1 MKKRIKNRS
10 LLTRPIKIISKKS
23 RKHLGNIVDINTGGM
38 CIISKY
44 QLPSNQTLQLLIDLT
59 EEDLPFNEI
68 ELEAKNVWIKEE
80 MVNRYF
86 AGMKFEN
93 SSKEAKNILLKQLI
107 KHLGYPA

>member
-1 MKKRIKNRS
+1 MNKRIQNRS

-44 QLPSNQTLQLLIDLT
+44 QLPHDKTLQLLIDLSN
-59 EEDLPFNEI
+59 EDLPFNEI

-86 AGMKFEN
+86 AGMKFKK
-93 SSKEAKNILLKQLI
+93 SSDEAKNILLKQLI
-107 KHLGYPA
+107 KHLGFPA